1 MNLVDAT
8 RAQLEK
14 TNMNTSFCVIY
25 NNNNNN
31 NNNNNKNIYIYIYKK
46 NNNNNDCYKRENS
59 LAQCYLP

>member
-14 TNMNTSFCVIY
+14 TNMNMSFYVIY

-31 NNNNNKNIYIYIYKK
+31 NNKKINKKKYIYI
-46 NNNNNDCYKRENS
+46 
-59 LAQCYLP
+59 

>member
-14 TNMNTSFCVIY
+14 TNMNTSFYVIY

-31 NNNNNKNIYIYIYKK
+31 NNNNKNKIKNKK
-46 NNNNNDCYKRENS
+46 
-59 LAQCYLP
+59 